1 MIKPKCPHCMDYV
14 PSAEYV
20 QVYYP
25 HPSARSPVLLLPLAA
40 LLPSWQPGCQELGK
54 MMHVDYI
61 RGGQNFLVK
70 GQVVNIWV
78 FVSQVSSVTAPQFC
92 YSVKQP
98 SAIPK

>member
-1 MIKPKCPHCMDYV
+1 
-14 PSAEYV
+14 
-20 QVYYP
+20 
-25 HPSARSPVLLLPLAA
+25 
-40 LLPSWQPGCQELGK
+40 

-92 YSVKQP
+92 YSVKEP